1 MQPLINEEKKIF
13 LTPRRIQRSS
23 NISSSNNLAMKHRIF
38 IISSLFAFLLFIQII
53 ISSNFKIY
61 SHNAQVEGWAK
72 NTSRDTT
79 EYILPNENTTLIE
92 PPSLCAVTNTDPI
105 FLLIVVCSSA
115 SNFEARQTIRET
127 WANTSQ
133 FNYPLFE
140 KFHGAYNNNN
150 ASYLN
155 INYKQLK
162 KYAEVCV
169 TKRRRSYS
177 IVCTKT
183 FVVLKYIISLSIF
196 RVFSSVETLLLV
208 KSLT

>member
-1 MQPLINEEKKIF
+1 MHRKIEIDEDIDQVQPLINEEKKVY
-13 LTPRRIQRSS
+13 LTPRRILR
-23 NISSSNNLAMKHRIF
+23 NSSSTGSANLAMKHRIF

-61 SHNAQVEGWAK
+61 NHNIQVEGWAK

-92 PPSLCAVTNTDPI
+92 PSICSSNSDPI

-115 SNFEARQTIRET
+115 SNFEARQTVRET
-127 WANTSQ
+127 WGNTSI

-140 KFHGAYNNNN
+140 KFHGTATNNN

-155 INYKQLK
+155 INYKQWK
-162 KYAEVCV
+162 KYAEVCH
-169 TKRRRSYS
+169 Y
-177 IVCTKT
+177 
-183 FVVLKYIISLSIF
+183 
-196 RVFSSVETLLLV
+196 TLFF
-208 KSLT
+208 

>member
-1 MQPLINEEKKIF
+1 MHRKSEIDLIQPLIDEEKKVY
-13 LTPRRIQRSS
+13 LTPRRILRSS
-23 NISSSNNLAMKHRIF
+23 NIGATNNLAMKHRIF
-38 IISSLFAFLLFIQII
+38 IITSLFAFLLFIQII

-61 SHNAQVEGWAK
+61 SHNIQVEGWAK

-92 PPSLCAVTNTDPI
+92 PSSLCSATNNDPI

-127 WANTSQ
+127 WANTTQ

-155 INYKQLK
+155 INYKQWK
-162 KYAEVCV
+162 KYAEKVCV
-169 TKRRRSYS
+169 TNLM
-177 IVCTKT
+177 
-183 FVVLKYIISLSIF
+183 F
-196 RVFSSVETLLLV
+196 
-208 KSLT
+208 

>member
-1 MQPLINEEKKIF
+1 MHRKSEIDLIQPLIDEEKKVY
-13 LTPRRIQRSS
+13 LTPRRILRSS
-23 NISSSNNLAMKHRIF
+23 NIGATNNLAMKHRIF
-38 IISSLFAFLLFIQII
+38 IITSLFAFLLFIQIL

-61 SHNAQVEGWAK
+61 SHNIQVEGWAK

-92 PPSLCAVTNTDPI
+92 PSSLCSATNEPI

-140 KFHGAYNNNN
+140 KFHGAYKNN

-155 INYKQLK
+155 INYKQWK
-162 KYAEVCV
+162 KYAEKVCV
-169 TKRRRSYS
+169 TYL
-177 IVCTKT
+177 IH
-183 FVVLKYIISLSIF
+183 VVFIF
-196 RVFSSVETLLLV
+196 
-208 KSLT
+208 